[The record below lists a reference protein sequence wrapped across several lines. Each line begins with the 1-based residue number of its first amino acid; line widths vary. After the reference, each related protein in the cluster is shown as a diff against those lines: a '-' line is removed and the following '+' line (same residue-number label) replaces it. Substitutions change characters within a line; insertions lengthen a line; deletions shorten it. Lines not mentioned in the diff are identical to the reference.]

1 MQKLDT
7 PPPLRNREIM
17 NLIIKGNQHKNLL
30 RLLKK
35 NMEYIN
41 IGFKNKKTYF
51 TEKAG
56 KDLKKPLGSI
66 DITNKKK
73 RRVQVENIAERN

>member
-7 PPPLRNREIM
+7 PPPLRNMEIM

-30 RLLKK
+30 GLLKK

-41 IGFKNKKTYF
+41 IGLKKTYF

-66 DITNKKK
+66 EISNQKKEK
-73 RRVQVENIAERN
+73 GSS